1 VPKVRFAGT
10 IRPSGHRPGRAIT
23 GHSTRPVSRRSR
35 RRPNRA

>member
-23 GHSTRPVSRRSR
+23 GHSNPTGFPTFA
-35 RRPNRA
+35 PAPEPG